1 MVLLNGVKY
10 ACERCI
16 RGHRVSSCTHTDKP
30 LTMIKPKGRP
40 ALQCS
45 HCREQRKLKNS
56 HSSCNC
62 GKKGKSPGQHF
73 ASCLCHK
80 NSHCTCPTKDKK
92 AKPKRAADA
101 AERDADKDKD
111 GASFLIEDVVV
122 PFEADQGLLDYFR
135 APDPD
140 HTPYARKLP
149 EQQFPN
155 PPSDAELDL
164 MENMFPLFPLVGNCS
179 FDNSTSLPLLPMPAE
194 RDATRMAPLA
204 SHQLATSLAQGPHQ
218 PRPLKPSASF
228 NNYPARPRRPE
239 SVLSVGSTSSSTSRA
254 NLFDHPSITKLAST
268 TAFPPFQL
276 ENNSL
281 DDFGALY
288 DASGAYAD
296 QLFTLHDDERVPP
309 AASTPQLSL
318 PSRQSLQTRR
328 KTSLSMAQFLHHHG
342 HAPHVKQSPPDEAIV
357 SPLAEYPNLRQVEEE
372 AKDEEAFVGA
382 EAFVDAGAKNG
393 ALEAL
398 LAHNLGLSLADL
410 LDAMSFPMYLELA
423 KPEFANVVTGDR

>member
-45 HCREQRKLKNS
+45 HCREQRKLKNT

-73 ASCLCHK
+73 ALCLCHK
-80 NSHCTCPTKDKK
+80 NSHCTCPVKDKK
-92 AKPKRAADA
+92 PKPKRAAEVAD
-101 AERDADKDKD
+101 RDQDKEKD
-111 GASFLIEDVVV
+111 GGGFLIEDVVI
-122 PFEADQGLLDYFR
+122 PFETDQGLLDYFGAR
-135 APDPD
+135 DPE
-140 HTPYARKLP
+140 HTPYVHKPP
-149 EQQFPN
+149 ELQFPN
-155 PPSDAELDL
+155 LPSDAELDF

-179 FDNSTSLPLLPMPAE
+179 FDNSKSLPLLPIPTD
-194 RDATRMAPLA
+194 RDATRMGGLA
-204 SHQLATSLAQGPHQ
+204 SQQLTTQLAQGPFQ

-239 SVLSVGSTSSSTSRA
+239 SVLSVGSTSSSTSKA
-254 NLFDHPSITKLAST
+254 NLFDHPSIPKLAST

-288 DASGAYAD
+288 DLAVVYPD
-296 QLFTLHDDERVPP
+296 HLFTLHDDERIPP
-309 AASTPQLSL
+309 SASTPQLSL

-328 KTSLSMAQFLHHHG
+328 KTSLSKTQFLHHYSH
-342 HAPHVKQSPPDEAIV
+342 PHVKQVPDEV
-357 SPLAEYPNLRQVEEE
+357 SGSPLTEHSNLRQVAEE
-372 AKDEEAFVGA
+372 AKDEGGHGEFREEPV
-382 EAFVDAGAKNG
+382 VKDA

-410 LDAMSFPMYLELA
+410 LDAMSFPMYQELA
-423 KPEFANVVTGDR
+423 KPEFANAMTTDN

>member
-45 HCREQRKLKNS
+45 HCREQRKLKNT

-92 AKPKRAADA
+92 PPKARRSTDPS
-101 AERDADKDKD
+101 EQTLEKE
-111 GASFLIEDVVV
+111 GGNFLIEDVVI
-122 PFEADQGLLDYFR
+122 PFETDQGLLDYFG
-135 APDPD
+135 APEPERSA
-140 HTPYARKLP
+140 HYAPRVAEP
-149 EQQFPN
+149 QFSN

-179 FDNSTSLPLLPMPAE
+179 FDNSKSLPLLPMPAD
-194 RDATRMAPLA
+194 RDATRMAVLV
-204 SHQLATSLAQGPHQ
+204 SHQLATSLAQGPFQ

-228 NNYPARPRRPE
+228 NNYSARPRRPE
-239 SVLSVGSTSSSTSRA
+239 SVLSIGSTSSSTSKG
-254 NLFDHPSITKLAST
+254 NLFDNPSITKLAST
-268 TAFPPFQL
+268 TAFPPYQL

-288 DASGAYAD
+288 DASAFAD
-296 QLFTLHDDERVPP
+296 HLFSPHDDERVPP
-309 AASTPQLSL
+309 LASTPQLSL

-328 KTSLSMAQFLHHHG
+328 KTSLSMAQFFHHHG
-342 HAPHVKQSPPDEAIV
+342 HVHVKQSPPDEPNI
-357 SPLAEYPNLRQVEEE
+357 SPLAEHSNLRQVAEE
-372 AKDEEAFVGA
+372 AKDDEVHIGLADLRHDGSGK
-382 EAFVDAGAKNG
+382 DSG
-393 ALEAL
+393 LEAM
-398 LAHNLGLSLADL
+398 LAHHLGLSLADL

-423 KPEFANVVTGDR
+423 KADFANAVSGDR